1 MDITILQEKLT
12 GALIGLA
19 KACENNPKTE
29 HTDCILIKGLYTTI
43 TNANTSE
50 EIVKEMIAL
59 VQEEK
64 NKIVP
69 NCSCCDSPCGNTSD
83 YDVKQIWNAREDICS
98 LKSLILFSIRNMAA
112 YVYQALEAGY
122 QEDVVNAFFYKALA
136 IISYDLEAEDLR
148 SVIVEIGQVNV
159 KCMEMLKKANITVY
173 TTSFPVFLLSE

>member
-1 MDITILQEKLT
+1 MDITILQEKLI

-29 HTDCILIKGLYTTI
+29 HTDRILIKGLYA

-50 EIVKEMIAL
+50 EVVKDMIAL

-69 NCSCCDSPCGNTSD
+69 NCSCCGSPCGNTSD
-83 YDVKQIWNAREDICS
+83 YDVTQIWDAKEEIRS

-122 QEDVVNAFFYKALA
+122 QEEDVNAFFYKALA
-136 IISYDLEAEDLR
+136 IISYDLEANALR
-148 SVIVEIGQVNV
+148 SVVLEVGQVNE
-159 KCMEMLKKANITVY
+159 KCMELLKKANITVY
-173 TTSFPVFLLSE
+173 TTAFPVVLPSE